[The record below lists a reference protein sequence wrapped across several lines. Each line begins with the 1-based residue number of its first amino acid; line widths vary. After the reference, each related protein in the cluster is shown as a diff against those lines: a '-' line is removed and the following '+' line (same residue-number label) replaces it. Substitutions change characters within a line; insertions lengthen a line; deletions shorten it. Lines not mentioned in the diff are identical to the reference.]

1 MMRGLLF
8 DESTAAMSRAALS
21 LKLFACYLFALGIAL
36 VARPDLLLGLFGLET
51 TEVWIRVVG
60 VLAFNIGAYY
70 WAAAACEARTVFVAS
85 VATRA
90 LVFAAFASFAALGLA
105 KPVLVLFGA
114 ADLAGG
120 LWTAAALRASPA
132 RAA

>member
-1 MMRGLLF
+1 
-8 DESTAAMSRAALS
+8 MSRAALS
-21 LKLFACYLFALGIAL
+21 LKLFACYLFVLGLTL
-36 VARPDLLLGLFGLET
+36 VLQPGLVLGLFGLET

-132 RAA
+132 RPA